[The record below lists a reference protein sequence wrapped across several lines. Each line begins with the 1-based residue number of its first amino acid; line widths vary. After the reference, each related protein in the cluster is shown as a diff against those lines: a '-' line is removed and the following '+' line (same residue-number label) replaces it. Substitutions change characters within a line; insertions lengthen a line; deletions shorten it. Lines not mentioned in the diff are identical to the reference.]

1 MLTLVML
8 ETQINH
14 NYILWEKISSVYC
27 FKDTFCSDWMNY
39 YFIGHAQT
47 LSEFTF
53 EQIILFYVIHLQA
66 KNYAQEDWKERSWD
80 CSICGIVFFIF
91 WLILLRF
98 GGNMGYAGIWM
109 LFTLQTPPP
118 FPHVYPYMKLRKYPW
133 IFQLL
138 KIFYLFLPFI
148 SIFNK

>member
-1 MLTLVML
+1 ML

-109 LFTLQTPPP
+109 LIYFADPSTLPPCLSL
-118 FPHVYPYMKLRKYPW
+118 YEA
-133 IFQLL
+133 Q
-138 KIFYLFLPFI
+138 KISMNF
-148 SIFNK
+148 SVA